1 MPIWINVME
10 GESATTAKPVLA
22 TGDPRVVAA
31 VVRTLVRML
40 GPEVAGLEGQ
50 RPARA
55 SALKLDRPNGDG
67 P

>member
-40 GPEVAGLEGQ
+40 GPEAASVEGLRG
-50 RPARA
+50 RP
-55 SALKLDRPNGDG
+55 LKLEPTGEDEQP
-67 P
+67 